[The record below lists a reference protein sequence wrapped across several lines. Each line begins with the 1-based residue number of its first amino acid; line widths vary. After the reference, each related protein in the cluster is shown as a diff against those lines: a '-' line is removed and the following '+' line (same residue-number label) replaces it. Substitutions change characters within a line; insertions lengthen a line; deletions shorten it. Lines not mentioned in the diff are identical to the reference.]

1 VVGQAAFPG
10 AVIVKDV
17 TKPKLALLHQNLP
30 NVEPRWIKEG
40 KRDRRGPY

>member
-1 VVGQAAFPG
+1 VVGETALPG
-10 AVIVKDV
+10 AIVVENV

-40 KRDRRGPY
+40 KR